1 MGRSARSK
9 SMIRNRNVMREKV
22 FGPVEAARIQR
33 LAEKQRVTTG
43 TVDILAAGD
52 DEEAAAIKAK
62 NKSSI
67 EGGTEDVNMIGNEE
81 KKNLKVTRRVKGK
94 NGKESSS
101 IVRNKKGRV
110 LSRKCAKWTAQK
122 RFK

>member
-62 NKSSI
+62 NKISI
-67 EGGTEDVNMIGNEE
+67 EGGTKI
-81 KKNLKVTRRVKGK
+81 
-94 NGKESSS
+94 SS